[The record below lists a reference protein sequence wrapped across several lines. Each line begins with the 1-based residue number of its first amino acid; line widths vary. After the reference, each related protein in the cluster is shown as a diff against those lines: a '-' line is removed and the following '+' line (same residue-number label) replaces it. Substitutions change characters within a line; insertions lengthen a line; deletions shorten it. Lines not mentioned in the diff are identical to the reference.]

1 LAKTRF
7 AYFCQ
12 SCGYESAKWLGK
24 CPSCSQWN
32 TFVEE
37 VLEKANTSIPNWK
50 ATSTTLQRANKPV
63 KVADITFN
71 EEHRLLTPDKEFN
84 RVLGGG
90 IVAGSLV
97 LIGGEPGIGKST
109 LMLQLALN
117 MPGLKV
123 LYISGEESEHQI
135 KMRAERLEEVGS
147 RKSEVGSQKLD
158 GGAFKSEIEHPKS
171 EIEYK
176 SEIEHPK
183 SEISRGCYILTE
195 TSTQNIFKQIEQLEP
210 DIVVV
215 DSIQT
220 LYSAH
225 IESTPGSVSQVR
237 ECTAELLRFAKE
249 SGTPVFLIGHIT
261 KDGMIAGPKILEH
274 MVDTVLQ
281 FEGDRHH
288 VYRIL
293 RTVKNRFGSSSELG
307 IYEML
312 GEGLREVSNP
322 SEILLSQR
330 DEALSGI
337 TISTTLEG
345 MRPMMIETQ
354 ALVSPSPYG
363 TPQRT
368 ATGFDTR
375 RMSMLLAVLEKRC
388 GFNLGAK
395 DVFLNITGGIR
406 VEDPA
411 IDLGLAAAII
421 SSHEDIPVPFKT
433 CFAGEIGLSGEI
445 RAVNRVEQ
453 RIAEAQK
460 LGFEQIFISKYN
472 LPSGGHDKKGID
484 LSRYKIDI
492 KIVSRIE
499 EVFGLL
505 FG

>member
-1 LAKTRF
+1 MAKTKI

-12 SCGYESAKWLGK
+12 SCGFESPKWLGK
-24 CPSCSQWN
+24 CPSCQQWN
-32 TFVEE
+32 TFAEE
-37 VLEKANTSIPNWK
+37 IIEKANNSIPDWK
-50 ATSTTLQRANKPV
+50 APSTSLQRSNKPV
-63 KVADITFN
+63 PVADITFR
-71 EEHRLLTPDKEFN
+71 EEDRILTPDAEFN

-109 LMLQLALN
+109 LMLQLALS

-123 LYISGEESEHQI
+123 LYISGEESDRQI
-135 KMRAERLEEVGS
+135 KMRAERLEANRES
-147 RKSEVGSQKLD
+147 RAKNQEAGKNN
-158 GGAFKSEIEHPKS
+158 ACF
-171 EIEYK
+171 
-176 SEIEHPK
+176 
-183 SEISRGCYILTE
+183 ILTE
-195 TSTQNIFKQIEQLEP
+195 TSTQNIFKQIEALEP
-210 DIVVV
+210 DLVVV

-220 LYSAH
+220 LYSSH

-249 SGTPVFLIGHIT
+249 SSTPVFLIGHIT
-261 KDGMIAGPKILEH
+261 KDGAIAGPKILEH

-293 RTVKNRFGSSSELG
+293 RAVKNRFGSASELG
-307 IYEML
+307 IYEMM

-330 DEALSGI
+330 DENLSGI
-337 TISTTLEG
+337 TISATLEG
-345 MRPMMIETQ
+345 MRPMLIETQ
-354 ALVSPSPYG
+354 ALVSPSAYG

-375 RMSMLLAVLEKRC
+375 RMNMLLAVLEKRC
-388 GFNLGAK
+388 GFRLGTQ

-411 IDLGLAAAII
+411 IDLGLAAAIV
-421 SSHEDIPVPFKT
+421 SSHQDIPIPFKT

-445 RAVNRVEQ
+445 RAVNRIEQ

-472 LPSGGHDKKGID
+472 LPSAGKDKKQID
-484 LSRYKIDI
+484 LSRYNIQVKTAGN
-492 KIVSRIE
+492 IE
-499 EVFGLL
+499 EVFGML

>member
-1 LAKTRF
+1 MAKTRT

-37 VLEKANTSIPNWK
+37 IIEKGNSAAPDWK
-50 ATSTTLQRANKPV
+50 NGSTTMQRSNKP
-63 KVADITFN
+63 AAIHEIIYS
-71 EEHRLLTPDKEFN
+71 EENRLITPDNELN

-90 IVAGSLV
+90 IVSGSMV

-109 LMLQLALN
+109 LMLQVALN
-117 MPGLKV
+117 LPGSKV
-123 LYISGEESEHQI
+123 LYISGEESEQQI
-135 KMRAERLEEVGS
+135 KMRAERLV
-147 RKSEVGSQKLD
+147 KL
-158 GGAFKSEIEHPKS
+158 PTN
-171 EIEYK
+171 
-176 SEIEHPK
+176 
-183 SEISRGCYILTE
+183 RGNKMPGTADTYILTE
-195 TSTQNIFKQIEQLEP
+195 TSTQNIFKQIEILQP

-220 LYSAH
+220 LHSAH

-293 RTVKNRFGSSSELG
+293 RAVKNRFGSASELG

-312 GEGLREVSNP
+312 GSGLREVSNP

-330 DEALSGI
+330 EEPLSGI
-337 TISTTLEG
+337 TISVILEG
-345 MRPMMIETQ
+345 LRPMLIETQ
-354 ALVSPSPYG
+354 ALVSVSAYG
-363 TPQRT
+363 TPQRS
-368 ATGFDTR
+368 ATGFDTK
-375 RMSMLLAVLEKRC
+375 RMNMLLAVLEKRC
-388 GFNLGAK
+388 GFKLSTQ
-395 DVFLNITGGIR
+395 DVFLNIAGGLR

-411 IDLGLAAAII
+411 IDLAVVVAII
-421 SSHEDIPVPFKT
+421 SSHEDMPIDSKV
-433 CFAGEIGLSGEI
+433 CFAAEVGLSGEI
-445 RAVNRVEQ
+445 RAVNRIEQ
-453 RIAEAQK
+453 RIAEAEK
-460 LGFEQIFISKYN
+460 LGFEKIFISKYN
-472 LPSGGHDKKGID
+472 LPAGKKVD
-484 LSRYKIDI
+484 DDQNWKKYKIEI
-492 KIVSRIE
+492 NTVAKVE
-499 EVFGLL
+499 EVFNAL

>member
-1 LAKTRF
+1 MAKTKF

-12 SCGYESAKWLGK
+12 SCGFESAKWLGK
-24 CPSCSQWN
+24 CPSCQQWN

-37 VLEKANTSIPNWK
+37 IIDKGTPNNAVPTWKVTSNTQ
-50 ATSTTLQRANKPV
+50 QRANKPV
-63 KVADITFN
+63 QVADITFS
-71 EEHRLLTPDKEFN
+71 EEDRMLTPDKEFN

-117 MPGLKV
+117 MPNIKV
-123 LYISGEESEHQI
+123 LYVSGEESERQI
-135 KMRAERLEEVGS
+135 KMRAERLVPEATNS
-147 RKSEVGSQKLD
+147 KSQILNPN
-158 GGAFKSEIEHPKS
+158 SEIPNPKS
-171 EIEYK
+171 QIGG
-176 SEIEHPK
+176 S
-183 SEISRGCYILTE
+183 CYVLCE
-195 TSTQNIFKQIEQLEP
+195 TSTQNIFKQIEALEP
-210 DIVVV
+210 DLVVI

-220 LYSAH
+220 LHSSH

-249 SGTPVFLIGHIT
+249 TSTPVFLIGHIT

-293 RTVKNRFGSSSELG
+293 RTIKNRFGSASELG

-322 SEILLSQR
+322 SEILLSHR
-330 DEALSGI
+330 DEPLSGI
-337 TISTTLEG
+337 TISATLEG
-345 MRPMMIETQ
+345 MRPMLIETQ
-354 ALVSPSPYG
+354 ALVSTSAYG

-368 ATGFDTR
+368 ATGFDTK

-388 GFNLGAK
+388 GFRLAAK

-421 SSHEDIPVPFKT
+421 SSHEDMPIPFKT

-460 LGFEQIFISKYN
+460 LGFTQIFISKYN
-472 LPSGGHDKKGID
+472 LPSGGQDRKRMD
-484 LSRYKIDI
+484 LSRYDIDV
-492 KIVSRIE
+492 KIVSSIE
-499 EVFGLL
+499 EVFAQL